1 MYLQGSLASGRK
13 GIILFTLIGMN
24 KTTIKN
30 KKASSNP
37 PYEEIKKM
45 MFLEQLVSLRIV
57 LGWGAAILAFLLPL
71 SYGLGRWMQRID
83 DKFEVHQKQTE
94 LNETRTQL
102 TLEFN
107 EKVSKL
113 EKENTRLETLLE
125 VYKGKEVNDGK

>member
-1 MYLQGSLASGRK
+1 MKESGS
-13 GIILFTLIGMN
+13 
-24 KTTIKN
+24 N
-30 KKASSNP
+30 KKKESSSHQEKNN
-37 PYEEIKKM
+37 KKM
-45 MFLEQLVSLRIV
+45 MFLEQVVPLKYV
-57 LGWGAAILAFLLPL
+57 LGWGAAILVTLMPA

-125 VYKGKEVNDGK
+125 VYKGKEVNNGK